1 MTDLTELYRN
11 KYHYNC
17 INVSLEASHVY
28 KSIKRL
34 YNTDAPSLS
43 ELLYG
48 NAMRCANNY
57 DFCILPSKLTHLD
70 KRRNAVRV
78 SDYVFDRISHI
89 AKTAGISKGVVM
101 TYIIIL
107 AKNTRLPG
115 EILQSINS
123 LESQIRR

>member
-1 MTDLTELYRN
+1 MTDLTALYRK

-17 INVSLEASHVY
+17 INVSLEAAHVY

-34 YNTDAPSLS
+34 YNTDQQSLS
-43 ELLYG
+43 EILYG
-48 NAMRCANNY
+48 NAMRCSTSY
-57 DFCILPSKLTHLD
+57 DFCKLPAQLTHPSK
-70 KRRNAVRV
+70 RRISVRV
-78 SDYVFDRISHI
+78 SDYVFARISHI
-89 AKTAGISKGVVM
+89 AKTAEISKGVVM

-115 EILQSINS
+115 DIMQAINS